1 MNITP
6 INKAGLYRTGGLA
19 GLNVDQITSIV
30 GFEPNISDDPE
41 KVTASWG
48 FEVLDDQGNTH
59 DCGIWGY
66 KGSARARRFSTYGP
80 KSIFAQLF
88 DLHYHHEREQ

>member
-6 INKAGLYRTGGLA
+6 INKAGPHRTGGLA
-19 GLNVDQITSIV
+19 GLNVDQITAIV
-30 GFEPNISDDPE
+30 GFEPNINDDPE

-59 DCGIWGY
+59 DCGIWDY

-80 KSIFAQLF
+80 KSIFVHLF